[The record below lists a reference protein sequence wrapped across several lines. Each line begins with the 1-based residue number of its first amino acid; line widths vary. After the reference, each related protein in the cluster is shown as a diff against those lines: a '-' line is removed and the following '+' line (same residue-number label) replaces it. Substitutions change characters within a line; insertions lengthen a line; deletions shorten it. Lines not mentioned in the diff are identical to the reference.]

1 VDLPTYEDV
10 LAASQRI
17 SRLSRVTPIL
27 TSASLD
33 ALAGTSLYFKNE
45 GQQRSGAFKFRGASN
60 AALQASG
67 ATVATHSSGNHGAAL
82 ALAARLLGK
91 RCVVVVPEGASL
103 PKVAAIEAYGA
114 TLIRCA
120 PTATARAAGLA
131 RVVEEYD
138 ATPIHPYDDPHVI
151 AGQGTATLELLSER
165 PELDVIIVPIGGGG
179 LFGGTAIAAHGHDPR
194 IEVYAAEPAGADDA
208 YRAFASGVHD
218 TDFVPNTIADG
229 LRTPL
234 GVRNFALLRAHAK
247 AVVRV
252 SDAEILRAMRL
263 LWERLKIVVEPSAA
277 VPFAAVLTGTLPL
290 GGKRV
295 GIVLSGANVDLDA
308 IRFSV

>member
-1 VDLPTYEDV
+1 MDLPTYEDV